1 MNYQIISSNSKGNAV
16 IIENIILVD
25 CGVSFKKLKD
35 YYKNLKLVL
44 LTHIH
49 GDHLNRKTIE
59 KLAQE
64 KPMLRFGC
72 CEWLIE
78 DLVNCGVNKENIDVL
93 ELDKTYDY
101 NLFKIQPFELYH
113 DVKNCGYKLFIN
125 NKKIIYATDTTSL
138 DHIEAKNY
146 DLYLVEGNYE
156 IEELENRIKEKQE
169 KGKYIYEFRVKKT
182 HLSKEEVNNWLVEN
196 MGDNSQFIYMHEHC
210 EDKEK
215 EEEKIQNEINE
226 IKKEGQCP
234 KGGLNGR

>member
-182 HLSKEEVNNWLVEN
+182 HLSKEEANNWLVEN
-196 MGDNSQFIYMHEHC
+196 MGDNSQFIYMHEHF
-210 EDKEK
+210 
-215 EEEKIQNEINE
+215 
-226 IKKEGQCP
+226 
-234 KGGLNGR
+234 KGGK

>member
-196 MGDNSQFIYMHEHC
+196 MGDNSQFIYMHEHF
-210 EDKEK
+210 KGG
-215 EEEKIQNEINE
+215 NEINE
-226 IKKEGQCP
+226 
-234 KGGLNGR
+234 